1 MLGAMGNS
9 IKSTHNPN
17 HKWYVDT
24 SINLDCVRVS
34 IKGMTGRDLMFLGD
48 TKHSN
53 RHTHKTPLHPPM
65 PPCVCDMNEYV

>member
-24 SINLDCVRVS
+24 SLNLDCVRVS
-34 IKGMTGRDLMFLGD
+34 IKSMTGI
-48 TKHSN
+48 
-53 RHTHKTPLHPPM
+53 
-65 PPCVCDMNEYV
+65 